1 MEFLGAR
8 IMVYPRLQ
16 KALKSWQNAVLIS
29 YILSKSKEEKPG
41 VLVCRIRL
49 LDMAQDIPIAS
60 LHTKILELDQKGIG
74 ITVKA
79 KKVEGVVKYIICL
92 YKKEFQ
98 RFIENGEKT
107 NPKEKPE
114 IDPIFVEKAKQ
125 FLKAVSSNRRVVMT
139 AKYVQW
145 PSTFQKIRDL
155 DGIAESRI
163 IDVLDWYCDQLRK
176 GLGTFVPISFCANSF
191 REKFYRIENAMKKE
205 LAEEAEK
212 VVLDDRE
219 EKWLTTMSKDITDQ
233 RLKEDTFPHLV
244 RSLNTYRNYL
254 LEALTEYPVYLDKVF
269 RDPLT
274 VTAGYA
280 MWINKNVGGWP
291 SWSGSLEIF
300 EPGGKHFLR
309 YLQEIMTD
317 KGMCPNKTVWRILD
331 ATGTD

>member
-8 IMVYPRLQ
+8 VMVYPRLQ
-16 KALKSWQNAVLIS
+16 KSLKSWQNAVLIS

-41 VLVCRIRL
+41 VLVCRVRL
-49 LDMAQDIPIAS
+49 LDMARDIPTPS

-79 KKVEGVVKYIICL
+79 KKIDGVVKYIISI
-92 YKKEFQ
+92 YMKEFQ
-98 RFIENGEKT
+98 RFIESGEKT
-107 NPKEKPE
+107 VPKEKPE
-114 IDPIFVEKAKQ
+114 TDPIFVEKAKQ
-125 FLKAVSSNRRVVMT
+125 FLKAVSANRRVVMT
-139 AKYVQW
+139 AKYAQW
-145 PSTFQKIRDL
+145 PSTLQRIRDL
-155 DGIAESRI
+155 DGIEEPRI
-163 IDVLDWYCDQLRK
+163 IAALDWYCEQLKK
-176 GLGTFVPISFCANSF
+176 GLGPFIPVSYSPMSF
-191 REKFYRIENAMKKE
+191 RDKFYRIENAMKKE
-205 LAEEAEK
+205 MAEEAEK

-219 EKWLTTMSKDITDQ
+219 EKWLTTMSKDITDR

-244 RSLNTYRNYL
+244 RSLNVYRNYL
-254 LEALTEYPVYLDKVF
+254 LEALVEYPVYLDKVF
-269 RDPLT
+269 KDPLT

-280 MWINKNVGGWP
+280 MWINKNVGTWP

-309 YLQEIMTD
+309 YVQEIISD